1 MQIYKIQ
8 ALSCLMMAYCMSVL
22 YLDGIKLGDQQVH
35 KYLLP
40 SSTKVRILT
49 QLCGIKLGDQQ
60 VQKYLRPSTK
70 VLASQYKSTNT
81 DSAVLQTSQ
90 ASMPTYADV

>member
-22 YLDGIKLGDQQVH
+22 YLDGIKLGDQQV
-35 KYLLP
+35 
-40 SSTKVRILT
+40 
-49 QLCGIKLGDQQ
+49 QE
-60 VQKYLRPSTK
+60 YLRPSTK